1 MENVG
6 MKIRKLRELRNY
18 TQEYM
23 ALNLNI
29 TQTAYCKIEKE
40 ESRLT
45 ISRLKEISAVLE
57 VESLQILTFDER
69 LFFSSISSTK
79 QPEKRIVEN
88 DNLRQIYQQDTRDE
102 KMNHRMKQLESEI
115 IMLRGLLVN
124 SPNQYLPAIAS

>member
-6 MKIRKLRELRNY
+6 QKIRKLRELRNY

-45 ISRLKEISAVLE
+45 IDRLKEISEVLD
-57 VESLQILTFDER
+57 VEPLQLLTFDER
-69 LFFSSISSTK
+69 LFLPSVSSK
-79 QPEKRIVEN
+79 QTREKRIAGS
-88 DNLRQIYQQDTRDE
+88 DNMRQLYQQEEKDE
-102 KMNHRMKQLESEI
+102 QMSFRMQQLESEI
-115 IMLRGLLVN
+115 VMLRGLLVN
-124 SPNQYLPAIAS
+124 FSNASFTAMAG

>member
-45 ISRLKEISAVLE
+45 ITRLKEISVVLE

-69 LFFSSISSTK
+69 LFFPSPSSAK
-79 QPEKRIVEN
+79 QPEKRIAEN
-88 DNLRQIYQQDTRDE
+88 DNIRQIHQQEARDE
-102 KMNHRMKQLESEI
+102 QMSHRMKQLESEI
-115 IMLRGLLVN
+115 VMLRGMLVN
-124 SPNQYLPAIAS
+124 SSSPYYMAVAS